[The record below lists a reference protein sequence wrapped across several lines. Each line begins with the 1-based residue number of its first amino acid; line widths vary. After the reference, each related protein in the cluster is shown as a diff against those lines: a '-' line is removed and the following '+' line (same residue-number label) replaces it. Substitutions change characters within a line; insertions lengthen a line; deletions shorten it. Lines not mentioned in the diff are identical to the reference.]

1 MERDEKVK
9 RSRKV
14 RESITISWEIN
25 KKKIIKNTRKNV
37 ENEWITWSLMWLNKS
52 VARINDT
59 LLLLC
64 VYIYIDYILYSFGF
78 HLFLLDLY
86 LINMFNNQIVE

>member
-9 RSRKV
+9 RSGKV

-25 KKKIIKNTRKNV
+25 KKKIKNTRKNV

-59 LLLLC
+59 LLLL
-64 VYIYIDYILYSFGF
+64 YIYIYRLHTLFIWFSFVF
-78 HLFLLDLY
+78 IRFVLD
-86 LINMFNNQIVE
+86 

>member
-25 KKKIIKNTRKNV
+25 KKKIKNTRKNV

-59 LLLLC
+59 LLLLYI
-64 VYIYIDYILYSFGF
+64 YIYIDYILYSFGF

-86 LINMFNNQIVE
+86 LINMFSNQIVE